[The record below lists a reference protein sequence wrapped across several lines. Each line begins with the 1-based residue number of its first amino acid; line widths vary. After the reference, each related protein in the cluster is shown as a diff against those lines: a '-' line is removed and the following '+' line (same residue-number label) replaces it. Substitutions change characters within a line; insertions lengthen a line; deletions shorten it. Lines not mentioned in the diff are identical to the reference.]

1 MATIAA
7 QPATFEGHVRLADT
21 APEVARSASA
31 PDRFTVKFD
40 LEGAGLL
47 DLQTVLTGRMVG
59 VGVERVSRIGTTVS
73 LHGVEQGREGEVF
86 YELQAAIDDVNGS
99 RRAASKVAEQR
110 RSATEA
116 ADAASE
122 VQLQAV
128 RESFVT
134 AARSSAPSSAP
145 PSS

>member
-7 QPATFEGHVRLADT
+7 ESTTSDGNVRLASA

-40 LEGAGLL
+40 LDGAGLL
-47 DLQTVLTGRMVG
+47 DLQSVLTARMVG

-86 YELQAAIDDVNGS
+86 HELQAAIDDVNGS
-99 RRAASKVAEQR
+99 RKAASEVAEQR

-128 RESFVT
+128 RESFAT

>member
-7 QPATFEGHVRLADT
+7 QPETSDGNVRLASA

-47 DLQTVLTGRMVG
+47 DLQNVLTARMVG

-86 YELQAAIDDVNGS
+86 HELQAAIDDVNGS
-99 RRAASKVAEQR
+99 RKAASEVAEQR

-122 VQLQAV
+122 VQLHAV
-128 RESFVT
+128 RRSFAA

>member
-7 QPATFEGHVRLADT
+7 EPTTSDGNVRLASA

-40 LEGAGLL
+40 LDGAGLL
-47 DLQTVLTGRMVG
+47 DLQSVLTARMVG

-86 YELQAAIDDVNGS
+86 HELQAAIDDVNGS
-99 RRAASKVAEQR
+99 RKAASEVAEQR

-128 RESFVT
+128 RESFAT

>member
-7 QPATFEGHVRLADT
+7 ESTTSDGNVRLASA

-40 LEGAGLL
+40 LDGAGLL
-47 DLQTVLTGRMVG
+47 DLQSVLTARMVG

-86 YELQAAIDDVNGS
+86 HELQAAIDDVNGS
-99 RRAASKVAEQR
+99 RKAASEVAEQR

-128 RESFVT
+128 RESFAT

-145 PSS
+145 PPS

>member
-7 QPATFEGHVRLADT
+7 EQSTSDGRVQLART

-47 DLQTVLTGRMVG
+47 DLQNVLTARMVG
-59 VGVERVSRIGTTVS
+59 VGVEHVSRIGTTVS

-86 YELQAAIDDVNGS
+86 HELQAAIDDVNGS
-99 RRAASKVAEQR
+99 RKAASDVAEQR

-128 RESFVT
+128 RESFA

>member
-7 QPATFEGHVRLADT
+7 ESTTPDGNVRLASA

-40 LEGAGLL
+40 LDGAGLL
-47 DLQTVLTGRMVG
+47 DLQSVLTARMVG

-86 YELQAAIDDVNGS
+86 HELQAAIDDVNGL
-99 RRAASKVAEQR
+99 RKAASEVAEQR

-128 RESFVT
+128 RESFAT

-145 PSS
+145 PPS

>member
-7 QPATFEGHVRLADT
+7 ESTTSDGNVRLSSA

-40 LEGAGLL
+40 LDGAGLL
-47 DLQTVLTGRMVG
+47 ELQSVLTARMVG

-86 YELQAAIDDVNGS
+86 HELQAAIDDVNGS
-99 RRAASKVAEQR
+99 RKAASEVAEQR

-128 RESFVT
+128 RESFAT

>member
-7 QPATFEGHVRLADT
+7 EPPTSDGNVRLAGA

-40 LEGAGLL
+40 LDGAGLL
-47 DLQTVLTGRMVG
+47 DLQSVLTARMVG

-86 YELQAAIDDVNGS
+86 HELQAAIDDVNGS
-99 RRAASKVAEQR
+99 RKAASEVAEQR

-128 RESFVT
+128 RESFAT

-145 PSS
+145 QSS

>member
-7 QPATFEGHVRLADT
+7 ESTTSDGNVRLANT

-40 LEGAGLL
+40 LDGAGLL
-47 DLQTVLTGRMVG
+47 DLQSVLTARMVG
-59 VGVERVSRIGTTVS
+59 VGVERVSRIGTTMS

-86 YELQAAIDDVNGS
+86 HELQAAIDDVNGS
-99 RRAASKVAEQR
+99 RKAASEVAEQR

-128 RESFVT
+128 RESFAT